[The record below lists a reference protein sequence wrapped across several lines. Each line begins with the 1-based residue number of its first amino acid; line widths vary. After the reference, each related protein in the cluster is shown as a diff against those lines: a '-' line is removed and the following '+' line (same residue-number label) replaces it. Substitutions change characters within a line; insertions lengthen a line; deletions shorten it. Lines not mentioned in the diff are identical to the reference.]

1 MKCLLQQAALDPAH
15 PSGGFAFLAGQ
26 AAVTFRCHKHVSSL
40 FRGIWVLWQICISQ
54 LRWLPR
60 RACICKP
67 EMKRFILREAAA
79 LNCRSRGI
87 SSPLM
92 SAAECGCTGLG
103 TTSKAGPLKHPPS
116 RPRLAGR
123 LYLPPLPI
131 QTLSSSL
138 P

>member
-1 MKCLLQQAALDPAH
+1 MKYEMPSPAGSPGFCSSLGGGCFLSRTGGSDLQT
-15 PSGGFAFLAGQ
+15 PSARFLA
-26 AAVTFRCHKHVSSL
+26 
-40 FRGIWVLWQICISQ
+40 FRGDLGAAADLCFPAT
-54 LRWLPR
+54 PR
-60 RACICKP
+60 PARICKP
-67 EMKRFILREAAA
+67 ETKLFILREAAA
-79 LNCRSRGI
+79 LNCRSRGT

-103 TTSKAGPLKHPPS
+103 TTSKAGPPQHPPS

-131 QTLSSSL
+131 QTLGSSA